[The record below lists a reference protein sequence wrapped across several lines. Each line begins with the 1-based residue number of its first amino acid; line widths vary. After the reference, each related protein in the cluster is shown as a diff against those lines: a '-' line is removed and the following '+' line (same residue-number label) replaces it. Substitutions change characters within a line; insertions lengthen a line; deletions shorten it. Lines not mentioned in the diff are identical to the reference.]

1 MHSWGGSL
9 GAVTIVLIDG
19 AVRFLEF
26 DQCVAIGR
34 FENGS
39 SGQQAFDMKPKRI
52 LVIQG
57 HPDQCQSHFGH
68 ALSNSYAK
76 AASEHGHEVRY
87 LCLASMDFPLLRS
100 RSDWEDGEVPESL
113 VSAQKDILWA
123 QHIALFFPLWLGG
136 MPALLKGF
144 LEQVARPGF
153 AFTSGKG
160 NVLPAKLLGGRS
172 ARIVVTMGM
181 PALVYRWYYRAHS
194 IKAMERNILGFVGIN
209 PVHETLIGAVEG
221 MSEEHRV
228 CWLRKLA
235 TLGAKAA

>member
-1 MHSWGGSL
+1 MNQSGRTHSWGGSL
-9 GAVTIVLIDG
+9 GALTIVLIDG

-34 FENGS
+34 FENGF

-100 RSDWEDGEVPESL
+100 RSDWEDGE
-113 VSAQKDILWA
+113 
-123 QHIALFFPLWLGG
+123 
-136 MPALLKGF
+136 
-144 LEQVARPGF
+144 
-153 AFTSGKG
+153 
-160 NVLPAKLLGGRS
+160 
-172 ARIVVTMGM
+172 
-181 PALVYRWYYRAHS
+181 
-194 IKAMERNILGFVGIN
+194 
-209 PVHETLIGAVEG
+209 
-221 MSEEHRV
+221 
-228 CWLRKLA
+228 
-235 TLGAKAA
+235 